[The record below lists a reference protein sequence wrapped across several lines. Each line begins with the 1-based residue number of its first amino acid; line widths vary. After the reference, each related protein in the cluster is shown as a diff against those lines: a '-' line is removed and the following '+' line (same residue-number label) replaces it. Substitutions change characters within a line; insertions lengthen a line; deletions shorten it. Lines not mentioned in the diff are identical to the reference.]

1 MKLVSLEIDEPASRR
16 ESIVDPHA
24 VKTGGDL
31 ISSVLAIIK
40 GMVGP
45 AILYLP
51 HGFATAGYIVAL
63 PIMALSTIM
72 YLHSSKCLLDAWKFE
87 THRMEQEQEV
97 EPLQQH
103 ESSFP
108 SRDAH
113 ESQRTSPTSPQ
124 LSYPELAFRAYG
136 KRGEALVKIGIAA
149 MQSGV
154 CLTYFIFV
162 PHNLTSSVQSMAG
175 VNISPNVWLVVM
187 VLIQI
192 PLCWIRDISHFTIT
206 NSIANLMILY
216 GLVTCLGFAIQ
227 EAVQGASAVAMVNVA
242 THWHSLA
249 ALEPG
254 WFLFIGTSVRTK
266 CRNMNTG
273 SRHSLIRFCPPIQQV
288 LLFEGSIT
296 LLVPL
301 QESVQQPLDRAHFPK
316 VYKRVVL
323 SIVCFF
329 AVFGITCWMAFG
341 NDVKTVLTTSL
352 PEGFMA
358 TTVQLAYSIAVIF
371 TFPLQFWPCLDIS
384 TRSIQMTLTTKCRAS
399 ILFHYNVLSS
409 ILVCLLAL
417 VAVTTMNSLDKV
429 VSLMGSL
436 LGCPIAFV
444 FPPLIHIQLDPNLPS
459 RRIQCNYIVAGLGLL
474 SMVVAS
480 IATIIQWGA

>member
-1 MKLVSLEIDEPASRR
+1 MRASADSSTKGNHVKLVSLEIDEPASRR

-108 SRDAH
+108 SRDAQ

-124 LSYPELAFRAYG
+124 MSYPELAFRAYG

-227 EAVQGASAVAMVNVA
+227 EAMQGASAVAMVNVA

-254 WFLFIGTSVRTK
+254 WFLFIGTSV
-266 CRNMNTG
+266 
-273 SRHSLIRFCPPIQQV
+273 

-301 QESVQQPLDRAHFPK
+301 QESVQQPLDRARFPK

-459 RRIQCNYIVAGLGLL
+459 RRIQCNYIVAGLGLV

>member
-1 MKLVSLEIDEPASRR
+1 M
-16 ESIVDPHA
+16 
-24 VKTGGDL
+24 
-31 ISSVLAIIK
+31 
-40 GMVGP
+40 
-45 AILYLP
+45 
-51 HGFATAGYIVAL
+51 
-63 PIMALSTIM
+63 
-72 YLHSSKCLLDAWKFE
+72 
-87 THRMEQEQEV
+87 
-97 EPLQQH
+97 
-103 ESSFP
+103 
-108 SRDAH
+108 
-113 ESQRTSPTSPQ
+113 
-124 LSYPELAFRAYG
+124 
-136 KRGEALVKIGIAA
+136 
-149 MQSGV
+149 
-154 CLTYFIFV
+154 
-162 PHNLTSSVQSMAG
+162 
-175 VNISPNVWLVVM
+175 
-187 VLIQI
+187 
-192 PLCWIRDISHFTIT
+192 
-206 NSIANLMILY
+206 
-216 GLVTCLGFAIQ
+216 
-227 EAVQGASAVAMVNVA
+227 
-242 THWHSLA
+242 
-249 ALEPG
+249 
-254 WFLFIGTSVRTK
+254 
-266 CRNMNTG
+266 
-273 SRHSLIRFCPPIQQV
+273 

-301 QESVQQPLDRAHFPK
+301 QESVQQPLDRARFPK

-384 TRSIQMTLTTKCRAS
+384 TRSIQMALTTKCRAS